1 MLCIEADAVSMA
13 ADKAAAGHEIPS
25 IWLGPAI
32 SCVTLITLLLPE
44 DPELDLSVVED
55 DVMESEF

>member
-1 MLCIEADAVSMA
+1 MA

-25 IWLGPAI
+25 FWLGPAI

>member
-1 MLCIEADAVSMA
+1 MA

-32 SCVTLITLLLPE
+32 SCVTLITLLLLE
-44 DPELDLSVVED
+44 ELDLSVVED